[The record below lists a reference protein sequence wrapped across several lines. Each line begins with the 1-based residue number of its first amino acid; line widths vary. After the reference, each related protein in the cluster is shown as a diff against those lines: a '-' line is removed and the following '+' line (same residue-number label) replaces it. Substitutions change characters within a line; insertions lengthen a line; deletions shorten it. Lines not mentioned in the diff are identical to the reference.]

1 MVLNSDRNDGGKDW
15 KPLVRDGQ
23 FGDERESGEN
33 ICQEVNDRG
42 GSFVTVRRIC
52 QGLNQL
58 QHESCNCCPSA
69 NGRRN
74 QNPASAD
81 MG

>member
-1 MVLNSDRNDGGKDW
+1 MWLCYLGSWLRIGRRIQRQVRNQAKGETHGGE
-15 KPLVRDGQ
+15 Q
-23 FGDERESGEN
+23 S
-33 ICQEVNDRG
+33 QEVNDRG